1 MAMKIRGS
9 LWISLVVAVALAA
22 CAVPPPPPAVQA
34 PWTAE
39 SLVGVDWVAT
49 DIQGAVPVLSP
60 QPRLRWTSAQQV
72 VGSGGCNGFFG
83 SAVVLG
89 LGSVRIGPL
98 KPTGKGCITA
108 PSGQEDMF
116 FKALEQTRG
125 VRLEERHLVLLD
137 ESGKP
142 LARLVQAD

>member
-9 LWISLVVAVALAA
+9 MWISLGVALVLAA
-22 CAVPPPPPAVQA
+22 CAIPPPPPAVQA

-49 DIQGAVPVLSP
+49 DIQGVVPVLSP

-72 VGSGGCNGFFG
+72 VGSGGCNGFSG
-83 SAVVLG
+83 SAVVQG
-89 LGSVRIGPL
+89 SGSVRIGPL
-98 KPTGKGCITA
+98 KPAGKACITA

-116 FKALEQTRG
+116 FKALEQTRR
-125 VRLEERHLVLLD
+125 VRLDEGHLVLLD
-137 ESGKP
+137 GSGNP
-142 LARLVQAD
+142 LARLVRVD